1 MLTRGWIAQVPDESP
16 IRQVPQPTAQGPV
29 AANEWRSALVA
40 IAAMFLISRATLL
53 LIVHISLLQFPPA
66 PGIDYTG
73 SGVLSYLCRWDCN
86 WYLEIAANGYS
97 SVEVGGKP
105 GTTTFT
111 FFPLFPLLVR
121 FVAPIFNGNY
131 LLAAVAL
138 TNTCFLAALA
148 YVYRYARL
156 LNADHVTALLAVGLL
171 CVMPQSLSFS
181 AAYSESPFLL
191 LLVMAIYYLRTRR
204 YLAAGIAA
212 AMLSAMRPNGVF
224 FLLFA
229 VAWVIRE
236 AGPREFFAPWL
247 APERYVPIVLA
258 PLGLFVFMAYCFMTT
273 GDAFAHPSTEF
284 YGWGWRFGPP
294 WESLRMLLRHDA
306 TQQLAAIDAIGVLLC
321 SLLLIRQGWYEE
333 FVLCAALVLLILSG
347 QGAAAQFR
355 YWLVLFPVWI
365 AVARVLAPRPLAS
378 AMTFAMLALINGL
391 MTCAWAMQ
399 RMISL

>member
-1 MLTRGWIAQVPDESP
+1 
-16 IRQVPQPTAQGPV
+16 
-29 AANEWRSALVA
+29 
-40 IAAMFLISRATLL
+40 MFFVSRATLL
-53 LIVHISLLQFPPA
+53 LIVHISLLQFPSVPDV
-66 PGIDYTG
+66 DYTG
-73 SGVLSYLCRWDCN
+73 SGLLSYLCRWDCN

-97 SVEVGGKP
+97 PVEVGGKP
-105 GTTTFT
+105 GATTFT

-138 TNTCFLAALA
+138 TNACFLAALA

-156 LNADHVTALLAVGLL
+156 LNVDHVAALLAVGLL
-171 CVMPQSLSFS
+171 CILPQSLSFS

-191 LLVMAIYYLRTRR
+191 LLVVAMYYLRTER
-204 YLAAGIAA
+204 YLIAGIAA

-229 VAWVIRE
+229 LAWAIRQ
-236 AGPREFFAPWL
+236 AGVKAFFAPWR

-258 PLGLFVFMAYCFMTT
+258 PLGLFAFMTYCFVTT

-284 YGWGWRFGPP
+284 YGWGWSFGLP
-294 WESLRMLLRHDA
+294 WDNLRMLLRHDA
-306 TQQLAAIDAIGVLLC
+306 AQQLAAFNVIGVLLC
-321 SLLLIRQGWYEE
+321 SLLLVRQGCYEE
-333 FVLCAALVLLILSG
+333 FVLCAALILLILSG
-347 QGAAAQFR
+347 QVVAAQFR

-365 AVARVLAPRPLAS
+365 ALARVLAPRPVTS
-378 AMTFAMLALINGL
+378 AITFATLATINGL

-399 RMISL
+399 RPISF